1 MTEQATQERSKDNSL
16 TEQRAQAEHLQE
28 NLRRGGDGKE
38 FKVEEEETVIGDYRR
53 FNVTDKQGAK
63 TEVDISG
70 NGKVEVRG
78 EQKELKNAIEHGER
92 LSNPKTGAD
101 GMSNAQSD
109 AINQINASNLSET
122 EKQKLREKVRS
133 HNFAEET
140 QAAEQYTQEI
150 RQEVNQQENSQGAN
164 HQDSR
169 QSTHPD
175 EKRADEQAAAI
186 KPQSMAL
193 KIMSLRGLADW
204 SGHKST
210 DAPKSNNMSL
220 GAVAH
225 YMAQKL
231 SNGKP

>member
-1 MTEQATQERSKDNSL
+1 
-16 TEQRAQAEHLQE
+16 
-28 NLRRGGDGKE
+28 
-38 FKVEEEETVIGDYRR
+38 
-53 FNVTDKQGAK
+53 
-63 TEVDISG
+63 
-70 NGKVEVRG
+70 
-78 EQKELKNAIEHGER
+78 
-92 LSNPKTGAD
+92 
-101 GMSNAQSD
+101 MSNAQSD
-109 AINQINASNLSET
+109 AINQINASNLSEK
-122 EKQKLREKVRS
+122 EKQKLREKVLS
-133 HNFAEET
+133 HNFAEDT

-169 QSTHPD
+169 QSIHPD
-175 EKRADEQAAAI
+175 EKRTDGQAAAI

-193 KIMSLRGLADW
+193 KIMSLRGLADL

-231 SNGKP
+231 SNGRP